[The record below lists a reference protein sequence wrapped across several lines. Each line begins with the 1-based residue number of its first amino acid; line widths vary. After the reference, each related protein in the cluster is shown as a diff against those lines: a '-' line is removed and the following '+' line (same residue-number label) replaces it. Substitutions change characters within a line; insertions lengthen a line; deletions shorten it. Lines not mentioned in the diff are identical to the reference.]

1 MSTPVRSRQIRT
13 GLITVVSVFIAI
25 IVLLALS
32 AIDNPDGSPWLE
44 SSLIG
49 QTLAML
55 GVVAAAVL
63 PSLLATRR
71 DAAVARD
78 QLENTHVDAPGK
90 VSNVRDDID
99 QKHDALVDLVNAF
112 SKQMEHKFDGVYAEF
127 RGMRRDIG
135 RAADQADH
143 AAQAASRVRD
153 SVDAVKDTVDEYR
166 DRLGSV
172 EAKIDGIVEA
182 TTGTI
187 PVVDPKE
194 KKP

>member
-13 GLITVVSVFIAI
+13 GLITAVSVFVAI
-25 IVLLALS
+25 LVLLILS
-32 AIDNPDGSPWLE
+32 AIDNPDGTPWLE

-71 DAAVARD
+71 DVAVARD

-90 VSNVRDDID
+90 ISNVRDDID
-99 QKHDALVDLVNAF
+99 HKHDALVDLVNAF
-112 SKQMEHKFDGVYAEF
+112 SEKMEHKFDGVYAEF

-135 RAADQADH
+135 RAADQADR
-143 AAQAASRVRD
+143 AAQAAGRVR
-153 SVDAVKDTVDEYR
+153 DTVDEVKEVVDQYKE
-166 DRLGSV
+166 RLGSV

-187 PVVDPKE
+187 PLVDPQE
-194 KKP
+194 ES